1 MRGLRVP
8 AVVGVTDAE
17 RERPQTVVV
26 RIELEVDARAAGAS
40 DDIGD
45 TVDYGRAAVRAADA
59 VRSGEAKLLE
69 HLAERIAGELVG
81 MDGVAG
87 VAVEVEKEK
96 PPIPED
102 VRAVAVRV
110 ERR

>member
-1 MRGLRVP
+1 MRDLRVP

-17 RERPQTVVV
+17 RERPQTVAV
-26 RIELEVDARAAGAS
+26 RFELEVDARAAGSS
-40 DDIGD
+40 DEMRD
-45 TVDYGRAAVRAADA
+45 TVDYGSAAVRAADA
-59 VRSGEAKLLE
+59 VRRGEAKLLE
-69 HLAERIAGELVG
+69 HLAERIAGELLG
-81 MDGVAG
+81 MEGVVG

-102 VRAVAVRV
+102 VRAVAVRI